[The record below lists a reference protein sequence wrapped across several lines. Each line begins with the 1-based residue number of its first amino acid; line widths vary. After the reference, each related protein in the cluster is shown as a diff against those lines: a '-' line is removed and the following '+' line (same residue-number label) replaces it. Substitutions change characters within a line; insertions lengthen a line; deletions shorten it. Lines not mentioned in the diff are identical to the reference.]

1 MEIFLIIFGTLIS
14 VAGLITS
21 KIAARFNVF
30 DTTPF
35 SKYTFSKFC
44 YEFEGVCNTL
54 VIIGV
59 IMVLIGLCLFI

>member
-1 MEIFLIIFGTLIS
+1 MNFLFIFGALIS
-14 VAGLITS
+14 GVGLITS
-21 KIAARFNVF
+21 IIATRFNEF

-54 VIIGV
+54 VVIGV
-59 IMVLIGLCLFI
+59 ILIVTSLFI

>member
-1 MEIFLIIFGTLIS
+1 MEIFLIIFGTLIGI
-14 VAGLITS
+14 VGLLTS
-21 KIAARFNVF
+21 IIAARFNEF

-54 VIIGV
+54 IVIGV
-59 IMVLIGLCLFI
+59 IMLLISVFI